1 MIYLL
6 IGFFLSGAKI
16 SMQIIKSKH
25 LMLNVKETL
34 LFVGY
39 VLMWIFGVKISSNQ
53 VLLGPKRSFP
63 TITSKHSILPLKMT
77 DCDLSSSNLS

>member
-6 IGFFLSGAKI
+6 IVYFWVVQKY
-16 SMQIIKSKH
+16 QCKSLKANT

-39 VLMWIFGVKISSNQ
+39 VLMWIFGVK
-53 VLLGPKRSFP
+53 
-63 TITSKHSILPLKMT
+63 
-77 DCDLSSSNLS
+77 SSSN

>member
-39 VLMWIFGVKISSNQ
+39 VLMWIFGVK
-53 VLLGPKRSFP
+53 
-63 TITSKHSILPLKMT
+63 
-77 DCDLSSSNLS
+77 SSSN

>member
-39 VLMWIFGVKISSNQ
+39 VPSVTRPKAFIFDNHIQTLNFAIKNDR
-53 VLLGPKRSFP
+53 L
-63 TITSKHSILPLKMT
+63 
-77 DCDLSSSNLS
+77 